1 MDTATRVNTTP
12 VEEIPQVVEEE
23 VEIDVGY
30 QINESI
36 VYDEEIVD
44 IEVEE
49 VTLDCMEETSDTA
62 KMEEVMIVLI
72 PTNGLGY
79 YYYGH
84 FLICLESSSLFP

>member
-23 VEIDVGY
+23 LEIDVGY

-72 PTNGLGY
+72 PSNDELRIVAGWVTTRK
-79 YYYGH
+79 
-84 FLICLESSSLFP
+84 